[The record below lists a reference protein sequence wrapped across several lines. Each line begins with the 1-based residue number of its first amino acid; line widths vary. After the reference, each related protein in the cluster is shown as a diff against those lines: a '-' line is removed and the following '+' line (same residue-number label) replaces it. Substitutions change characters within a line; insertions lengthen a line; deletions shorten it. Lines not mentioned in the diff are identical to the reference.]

1 MNKKISVIVAVYNT
15 EKYLDR
21 CIESLL
27 NQTYKN
33 IELVIVEDCSTDSSR
48 KLLKKYKGNKNI
60 KVFYNREN
68 RGLSYSRN

>member
-33 IELVIVEDCSTDSSR
+33 MELVIVEDCSTDSSR
-48 KLLKKYKGNKNI
+48 KLLKKYK
-60 KVFYNREN
+60 
-68 RGLSYSRN
+68 

>member
-60 KVFYNREN
+60 NTINAHIIK
-68 RGLSYSRN
+68 

>member
-33 IELVIVEDCSTDSSR
+33 MELVIVEDCSTDSSR
-48 KLLKKYKGNKNI
+48 KLLKKYKEI
-60 KVFYNREN
+60 KI
-68 RGLSYSRN
+68 

>member
-60 KVFYNREN
+60 KKNCAR
-68 RGLSYSRN
+68 RLRI

>member
-33 IELVIVEDCSTDSSR
+33 MELVIVEDCSTDSSR
-48 KLLKKYKGNKNI
+48 KLLKKYKENKNI
-60 KVFYNREN
+60 KSF
-68 RGLSYSRN
+68 LQ